1 MGSHRRT
8 DYRPSMIPFY
18 RADMNFWVLVYR
30 LAWMV
35 VVASGVVAIV
45 CIFLPKTHNYQTL
58 QNRKEALEQGNASME
73 ARIRQFE
80 QNQKR
85 FRSDPE
91 FVERSAREQGMA
103 KPGETIFRFPA
114 SNSPTRSVHP

>member
-1 MGSHRRT
+1 
-8 DYRPSMIPFY
+8 
-18 RADMNFWVLVYR
+18 MNFWILVYR

-58 QNRKEALEQGNASME
+58 QNRKETLEQGNEVME

-114 SNSPTRSVHP
+114 TNAPVRSVRP

>member
-1 MGSHRRT
+1 
-8 DYRPSMIPFY
+8 
-18 RADMNFWVLVYR
+18 MNFWILVYR

-58 QNRKEALEQGNASME
+58 QNRKEALEQANEATE
-73 ARIRQFE
+73 ARIRKLNL
-80 QNQKR
+80 NQKR

-114 SNSPTRSVHP
+114 TNMPSKSIRP

>member
-1 MGSHRRT
+1 
-8 DYRPSMIPFY
+8 
-18 RADMNFWVLVYR
+18 MNFWVLVYR

-35 VVASGVVAIV
+35 VIASGVVAIV

-58 QNRKEALEQGNASME
+58 QNRKETLEQGNASME

-103 KPGETIFRFPA
+103 KPGETIFRFPSTNA
-114 SNSPTRSVHP
+114 TSRRVRP

>member
-1 MGSHRRT
+1 
-8 DYRPSMIPFY
+8 
-18 RADMNFWVLVYR
+18 MNFWVLVYR

-35 VVASGVVAIV
+35 VIASGMVAVVCV
-45 CIFLPKTHNYQTL
+45 FLPKTHNYQTL
-58 QNRKEALEQGNASME
+58 QNRKEVLVQGNAAME

-114 SNSPTRSVHP
+114 TNAVMRSVRP

>member
-1 MGSHRRT
+1 MVGH
-8 DYRPSMIPFY
+8 PPVVPLPGGLI
-18 RADMNFWVLVYR
+18 MNFWVLVYR

-35 VVASGVVAIV
+35 VVASGVVAVV
-45 CIFLPKTHNYQTL
+45 CVFLPKTHNYQTL
-58 QNRKEALEQGNASME
+58 QHRKEALEQNNAAME

-85 FRSDPE
+85 FRTDPE

-114 SNSPTRSVHP
+114 TNPPIRSLRP